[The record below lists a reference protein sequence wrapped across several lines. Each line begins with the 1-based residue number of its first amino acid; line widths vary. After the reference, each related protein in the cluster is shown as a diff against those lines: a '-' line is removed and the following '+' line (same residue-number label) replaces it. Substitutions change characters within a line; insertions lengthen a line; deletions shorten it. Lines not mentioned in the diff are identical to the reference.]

1 MRNSKPG
8 EIAVVDYC
16 ARTDGYGGRFPA
28 QDLMKGKPMEYL
40 STTAALG
47 HCTSVR
53 RHLTTGVTSVSAGI
67 LALGLVAA
75 PPDVRGTGPEVRQV
89 QLAALVLSPPALLS
103 ALEKLISGQPQ
114 GAVPLTRVVD
124 GGVADI
130 PTAALRDRRTQM
142 ASGTTQLSTEAAMM
156 SEQISTAAIV
166 PPNPALLL
174 NAFAML
180 LPVPLRVPFLVFVA
194 IPLDFILV
202 PLYHYIVLPIANAV
216 NAVLGAVGVPALPAA
231 LGVVTAGVDETAT
244 LVPSLTSSQLA
255 TDFATVPTPTARQAG
270 VAPARPLEKADSTE
284 PVTPND
290 TEQVPLTEPASVN
303 QQLSTDAAISTTD
316 VTKTDAVDGAAAAR
330 GLEPVADESRS
341 EPQQPTVRRATPGT
355 LARGSLDVG
364 ERPRDLRHRG
374 PRDDSTTR
382 TAATG
387 DGVSTAGS
395 PSAASPAASS
405 PTDSAPSGGDSEDS

>member
-1 MRNSKPG
+1 M
-8 EIAVVDYC
+8 VDYC
-16 ARTDGYGGRFPA
+16 ARSDEYEGRFPA
-28 QDLMKGKPMEYL
+28 QDIMEGKPMEYV

-47 HCTSVR
+47 HCPSVR
-53 RHLTTGVTSVSAGI
+53 RHLTTGVTLVSAGV

-89 QLAALVLSPPALLS
+89 QLAALTLSPPALLS
-103 ALEKLISGQPQ
+103 ALEKLISGRPQ
-114 GAVPLTRVVD
+114 GVVPLTRVTD

-142 ASGTTQLSTEAAMM
+142 ASGTNQLSTEAAVM

-216 NAVLGAVGVPALPAA
+216 NAVLGAIGFSALPAA
-231 LGVVTAGVDETAT
+231 LGPVTAGVDANAT
-244 LVPSLTSSQLA
+244 LVPSLTSDQLA
-255 TDFATVPTPTARQAG
+255 TDFATVSTPTARQAG
-270 VAPARPLEKADSTE
+270 VAPAGPREKADSTE
-284 PVTPND
+284 PVAPAD
-290 TEQVPLTEPASVN
+290 TEQVPLTEPSSVN
-303 QQLSTDAAISTTD
+303 KQSSTDAATSTRD
-316 VTKTDAVDGAAAAR
+316 VTETDAVDGAVAAP
-330 GLEPVADESRS
+330 GLEPAADESRS
-341 EPQQPTVRRATPGT
+341 EPQQPTARRAAPGT
-355 LARGSLDVG
+355 LARDSLDVG

-374 PRDDSTTR
+374 PRDNSTTR

-387 DGVSTAGS
+387 DGVATAGS

-405 PTDSAPSGGDSEDS
+405 PTDSASSGSDSEDP